1 MADYLAFLVAFLGV
15 SALASASFFLD
26 FFGAAAAGLGAA
38 VLGASAFAGAF
49 VFPVAA
55 FFGAGA
61 SAVTV
66 EAGLA
71 SATGAALAFVF
82 FVASGFGA
90 DAASEVLAGVFVF
103 FGVALAG
110 AFSTSAALA
119 VSLGGVAFWPWPFWP
134 SVLRQLQPWLLFLVV
149 LFLAGASG
157 AGLLAAAL
165 RLVAMEN
172 LLMLGC

>member
-119 VSLGGVAFWPWPFWP
+119 VSLGGVAFFGRGLFGRRCYGSFNRGFFSWSCSFWP
-134 SVLRQLQPWLLFLVV
+134 
-149 LFLAGASG
+149 
-157 AGLLAAAL
+157 AL
-165 RLVAMEN
+165 RVP
-172 LLMLGC
+172 GCWLRLCVWLPWRIS